1 MHLDVI
7 DLKAFYASPLGQ
19 VVRRL
24 LGARLKARLG
34 SLKNARVFGLGFAT
48 PYLGAIRSDADV
60 LGALM
65 PVSFM

>member
-24 LGARLKARLG
+24 LGARLKSRLAN
-34 SLKNARVFGLGFAT
+34 LKNARVLGSAS
-48 PYLGAIRSDADV
+48 PRRSARSGARRMCSV
-60 LGALM
+60 R
-65 PVSFM
+65 